1 MLQLMLL
8 TVLVAHASIDARPA
22 PARQSATSASQS
34 AAATPW
40 PPAGVYRPLNGVTP
54 PRLIKAG
61 RPDYTPE
68 AMRAKVQGAVKLE
81 IVVKTDGTVG
91 DSRIVRSLDRVFG
104 LDDAAI
110 KSLKDYPGSPVI

>member
-1 MLQLMLL
+1 
-8 TVLVAHASIDARPA
+8 
-22 PARQSATSASQS
+22 
-34 AAATPW
+34 
-40 PPAGVYRPLNGVTP
+40 
-54 PRLIKAG
+54 
-61 RPDYTPE
+61 
-68 AMRAKVQGAVKLE
+68 MRAKVQGAVKLE